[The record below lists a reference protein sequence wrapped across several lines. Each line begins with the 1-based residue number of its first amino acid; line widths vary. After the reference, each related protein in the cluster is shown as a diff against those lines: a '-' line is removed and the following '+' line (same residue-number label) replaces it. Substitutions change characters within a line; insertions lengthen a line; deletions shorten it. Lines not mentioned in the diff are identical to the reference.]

1 MSTSLFSPFWHR
13 VAAVK
18 PRLRSH
24 VEINR
29 HVYRGDVWYV
39 IQDDASGRYHRFT
52 PQAYALIGLMDG
64 QQNLDKIWHSAG
76 DQLGDDMPSQDEVI
90 QLLSQLYRVDL
101 IQTDVIPDITET
113 ANRRAKDKRN
123 KKLAMVKSP
132 LAVKIPLLDPE
143 PFLNRTAGLSRWLF
157 NPITGLIWLWCVGWA
172 LMQTGYHWD
181 ELTNNLADRV
191 FATENLFLIWLVYPV
206 VKLIH
211 EFGHAYALKRWGGEV
226 HEMGVMFL
234 IFMPIPYVD
243 ASSSAAFR
251 SKYPRMMVAAAGIIV
266 EAFIATV
273 AMAVWV
279 YSEPGLVRSLAFNT
293 LLIAGVSTLLFNG
306 NPLLRFDAYYVL
318 ADYLEIPNLAS
329 RGNRQVAYLCKKYLL
344 GQEHEESPAYS
355 QGEARWLLIY
365 SVASFVYRVF
375 ITITIVLFVASE
387 LFFIGILLAMLSLY
401 NMFGKPLFS
410 MVKYLFM
417 DRNMAQK
424 RGRSALVT
432 IGVLGLLGV
441 LLFAIPVPRMTLAHG
456 VFWAPESSRLMVGS
470 NGFLEEIKVTSGS
483 QVQAGQTLFVST
495 NEELESQLNKTAGR
509 IKELL
514 VHYRTAVAD
523 VRQNEAGIIQEE
535 IRQARAELSRAL
547 EEKRALV
554 MNSPATGVFQLAMP
568 VDPMSRYLPRGTLM
582 GYLLQPGDYR
592 VRAVVGQDD
601 VAAIRDDLQRVTVK
615 VSEDIDT
622 TIQAT
627 LVGEVPSAQKELPS
641 AALSVDGG
649 GLFAL
654 DPQSQD
660 RPEAFDPVFQFD
672 IQVSNMPV
680 SRIGERVYVRFEH
693 TPEPIG
699 FRIYRQVR
707 RTLLRELEF

>member
-1 MSTSLFSPFWHR
+1 MSASLFSPFWHR

-29 HVYRGDVWYV
+29 HIYRGDVWYV

-64 QQNLDKIWHSAG
+64 QRDLDQIWHSAG

-101 IQTDVIPDITET
+101 VQTDVIPDIRE
-113 ANRRAKDKRN
+113 ASERRDRERRN
-123 KKLAMVKSP
+123 KVMAVVKSP
-132 LAVKIPLLDPE
+132 LAIKIPLLDPE

-157 NPITGLIWLWCVGWA
+157 NPITGLIWLWCIGWA
-172 LMQTGYHWD
+172 LIQAGYHWD
-181 ELTNNLADRV
+181 ELTENLADRV
-191 FATENLFLIWLVYPV
+191 LAAENLFLIWLVYPV

-251 SKYPRMMVAAAGIIV
+251 NKYPRMMVAGAGIIV
-266 EAFIATV
+266 EAFIAAV

-279 YSEPGLVRSLAFNT
+279 YAEPGLVRSLAFNT

-318 ADYLEIPNLAS
+318 SDFLEIPNLAG
-329 RGNRQVAYLCKKYLL
+329 RGTRQVAYLCKKYLL
-344 GQEHEESPAYS
+344 GQEDSESPAYS
-355 QGEARWLLIY
+355 RGEARWLLFY
-365 SVASFVYRVF
+365 AVTSFIYRVF
-375 ITITIVLFVASE
+375 ITISIVLFVASE
-387 LFFIGILLAMLSLY
+387 LFFIGILLAILSLY
-401 NMFGKPLFS
+401 NMFGKPLIS
-410 MVKYLFM
+410 IIKYLFM
-417 DRNMAQK
+417 DRRMVQK
-424 RGRSALVT
+424 RGRAAGVT
-432 IGVLGLLGV
+432 IAVFAMIGV
-441 LLFAIPVPRMTLAHG
+441 LLFVIPVPRMTVAHG
-456 VFWAPESSRLMVGS
+456 IFWAPESARLMAAS
-470 NGFLEEIKVTSGS
+470 NGFLEQIKTRSGE
-483 QVQAGQTLFVST
+483 QVSAGQTLFVSQ
-495 NEELESQLNKTAGR
+495 NDELESQLDRTAGR

-523 VRQNEAGIIQEE
+523 ERQNEAGIIQEE
-535 IRQARAELSRAL
+535 IQQARAELSRGL
-547 EEKRALV
+547 DEKRDLV
-554 MNSPATGVFQLAMP
+554 MLSPADGVFQLAMP
-568 VDPMSRYLPRGTLM
+568 VDPQDRYIPRGTLM
-582 GYLLQPGDYR
+582 GYLLQPGEYR
-592 VRAVVGQDD
+592 IRAVVGQDE
-601 VAAIRDDLQRVTVK
+601 VAAVRNDLQQLSVRL
-615 VSEDIDT
+615 SENFDQVI
-622 TIQAT
+622 AAR
-627 LVGEVPSAQKELPS
+627 LVGEIPSAQKALPS

-649 GLFAL
+649 GQFAL
-654 DPQSQD
+654 DPAAQD
-660 RPEAFDPVFQFD
+660 APEAFDPVFIFD
-672 IQVSNMPV
+672 IQIEDMPV

-693 TPEPIG
+693 SPEPVG
-699 FRIYRQVR
+699 FRIYRQIR